1 MLNGIDSC
9 ELCIEWRFSGC
20 FRCFRPIFSWTPGH
34 PQSHGKSWIID
45 LCVLVPLL
53 LQLLPQK
60 KIHINLTLHP
70 PQFYPWLHIRSPD
83 ESSLDMSLSQ
93 GDADIQEND
102 DAAERRA
109 RRKSKL
115 VNQLDSERSV
125 LEGGSPSRKRPAKS
139 ESLVK
144 VCDDMKLVRVCVF
157 VLSHSRMRQWNILD

>member
-1 MLNGIDSC
+1 
-9 ELCIEWRFSGC
+9 
-20 FRCFRPIFSWTPGH
+20 
-34 PQSHGKSWIID
+34 
-45 LCVLVPLL
+45 
-53 LQLLPQK
+53 
-60 KIHINLTLHP
+60 
-70 PQFYPWLHIRSPD
+70 
-83 ESSLDMSLSQ
+83 MSLSQ

-144 VCDDMKLVRVCVF
+144 VCDDMKLVRVCAF
-157 VLSHSRMRQWNILD
+157 VLSRYRMRLYNILDETYPLI